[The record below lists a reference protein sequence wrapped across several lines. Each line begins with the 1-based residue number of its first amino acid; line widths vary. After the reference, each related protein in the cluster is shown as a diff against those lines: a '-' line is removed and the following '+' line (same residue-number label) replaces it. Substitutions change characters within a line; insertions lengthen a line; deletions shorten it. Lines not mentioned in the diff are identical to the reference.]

1 MELIVGPRT
10 RVTPFTDRAVAAGM
24 TKAMVYNH
32 TVLPIGTDDPSA
44 EYRALTQA
52 AAIWD
57 VGCERQ
63 VQITGAD
70 AHRLVTYLCAR
81 DLRDLPVG
89 VARYA
94 PMCDHDGRLVNDPMA
109 LRIDETTFWLS
120 IADSDVLLWARAV
133 AGEGGYDVE
142 VTEPDVWPLAIQ
154 GPRAADVVAAALGEW
169 VRDIG
174 FFRFRPATFTTAAR
188 CTRAAKP
195 AEGIP
200 MVVCRSGW
208 SGQDGFELFL
218 MDGTKGEQLWDL
230 LWTAGEPFGIGVGA
244 PNNPERI
251 ESFLLSFGGDTDPET
266 DPDEAGI
273 GRFVSLDDVDGSR
286 TGHNFIGKA
295 ALQARRAS
303 GSQRRLVGLVIDADR
318 AVAPAVAPLGS
329 EPGRPP
335 GRHAAS
341 PRTVPALRR
350 QHRPRAAG
358 PAVVRTRHRAAGQPR
373 RRQPSCHHDN
383 AAIQPRLKSV
393 QACPARTATLGRRRG
408 RSSMARTS
416 AFQAD
421 DAGSIPVVRSPEPLP
436 SKLMMLAA
444 HGVLRGTQ

>member
-169 VRDIG
+169 VRDIR
-174 FFRFRPATFTTAAR
+174 FFRFIRHDHRPQGGSETDS
-188 CTRAAKP
+188 
-195 AEGIP
+195 IP
-200 MVVCRSGW
+200 LVVCRSGW
-208 SGQDGFELFL
+208 SGQGGFELFL
-218 MDGTKGEQLWDL
+218 MDSTKGEQLWDL
-230 LWTAGEPFGIGVGA
+230 LWEAGQPFGLGVGA

-273 GRFVSLDDVDGSR
+273 GRFVSLSGDDDGPEAS
-286 TGHNFIGKA
+286 TSHDFIGKA
-295 ALQARRAS
+295 ALRARRAS
-303 GSQRRLVGLVIDADR
+303 GSQRRLVGLVIGGDAPSPLRSPRSVQSPDGHPVGTLR
-318 AVAPAVAPLGS
+318 ALARSPRFDANIGLALLDPPWF
-329 EPGRPP
+329 EPG
-335 GRHAAS
+335 
-341 PRTVPALRR
+341 TELRVSLDGAN
-350 QHRPRAAG
+350 RAA
-358 PAVVRTRHRAAGQPR
+358 T
-373 RRQPSCHHDN
+373 
-383 AAIQPRLKSV
+383 
-393 QACPARTATLGRRRG
+393 TTTLP
-408 RSSMARTS
+408 
-416 AFQAD
+416 FNLD
-421 DAGSIPVVRSPEPLP
+421 
-436 SKLMMLAA
+436 
-444 HGVLRGTQ
+444 